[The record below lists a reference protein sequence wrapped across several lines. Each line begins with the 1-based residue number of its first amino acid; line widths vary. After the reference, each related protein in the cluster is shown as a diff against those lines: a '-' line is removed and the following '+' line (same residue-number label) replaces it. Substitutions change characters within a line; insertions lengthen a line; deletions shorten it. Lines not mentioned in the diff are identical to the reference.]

1 MAEAAPMQVQNL
13 AVWPKW
19 RIYVVPGCSRICLW
33 QDMCVCVFFL
43 VACGDLLALAF
54 ASWWLLWILAL
65 TGFTFCRL
73 LASGFYTAGN
83 LIPLNKRSNQTRCCV
98 DTVLPG

>member
-33 QDMCVCVFFL
+33 QDMCVCVFF
-43 VACGDLLALAF
+43 
-54 ASWWLLWILAL
+54 SWLLVVTFWLWPL
-65 TGFTFCRL
+65 LLGGF
-73 LASGFYTAGN
+73 SGFW
-83 LIPLNKRSNQTRCCV
+83 R
-98 DTVLPG
+98 